1 MSGAEKIRE
10 HYDSLA
16 FVYRAFWGDHIH
28 HGLFFDHE
36 PPEQAQLQLLDY
48 SVELLQ
54 LRGGE
59 TVLDVGCGYGGTL
72 LYLARRFGCRG
83 VGITISPK
91 QAQIARAS
99 TRQARLDDRLDFIVE
114 DVGDFPFHEAGFDIV
129 WAMESS
135 EHFSGKGR
143 FFRQAA
149 SSLRA
154 GGQLFLAAWT
164 GSMKNQRIREVA
176 RRFLCPQLWTAE
188 EYRLS
193 IEAAG
198 LHLLRCRDLT
208 ARVMPTW
215 AICQERVRLAQPAL
229 KLLPRPVREFVTGIE
244 VILDAYRSG
253 DLSYT
258 VMTARNPL
266 PACSTA
272 C

>member
-1 MSGAEKIRE
+1 MSGAEQIRE

-99 TRQARLDDRLDFIVE
+99 TRQAQLDDRLDFIVE
-114 DVGDFPFHEAGFDIV
+114 DVGDFPFPEAGFDIV
-129 WAMESS
+129 WATTRGGPLHSS
-135 EHFSGKGR
+135 DTMATYMYDFGFQRSQSVDHADSIMTVD
-143 FFRQAA
+143 
-149 SSLRA
+149 
-154 GGQLFLAAWT
+154 QLPH
-164 GSMKNQRIREVA
+164 RHCRV
-176 RRFLCPQLWTAE
+176 RR
-188 EYRLS
+188 S
-193 IEAAG
+193 KAAG
-198 LHLLRCRDLT
+198 
-208 ARVMPTW
+208 
-215 AICQERVRLAQPAL
+215 ILA
-229 KLLPRPVREFVTGIE
+229 
-244 VILDAYRSG
+244 S
-253 DLSYT
+253 
-258 VMTARNPL
+258 
-266 PACSTA
+266 
-272 C
+272 